1 MELWPHRA
9 LRLGNSFEHVLG
21 TRMPDFIGLCARLR
35 EAGVQEPHMT
45 GSGSA
50 VFGLLGPRV
59 IARCFFDRFRGSE
72 ALYVVRFARSG
83 LGIRRL
89 S

>member
-1 MELWPHRA
+1 
-9 LRLGNSFEHVLG
+9 
-21 TRMPDFIGLCARLR
+21 
-35 EAGVQEPHMT
+35 MT

-59 IARCFFDRFRGSE
+59 FARCFFDRFRGSE
-72 ALYVVRFARSG
+72 ALYVVSFARSG
-83 LGIRRL
+83 LRIRRL